1 MNDQLKKMADYG
13 LCIGL
18 AFQII
23 DDILDI
29 EGSTKEMGNPEALML
44 KEGNDISKS
53 LWSFRI
59 QEKAKDL
66 IDRALNALEIF
77 DHKAQPL
84 REIAKYIIN
93 RTS

>member
-1 MNDQLKKMADYG
+1 MTY
-13 LCIGL
+13 
-18 AFQII
+18 
-23 DDILDI
+23 
-29 EGSTKEMGNPEALML
+29 PR
-44 KEGNDISKS
+44 S

>member
-29 EGSTKEMGNPEALML
+29 EGSTKEMGKPRGSDAERG
-44 KEGNDISKS
+44 K
-53 LWSFRI
+53 
-59 QEKAKDL
+59 
-66 IDRALNALEIF
+66 
-77 DHKAQPL
+77 
-84 REIAKYIIN
+84 
-93 RTS
+93 